1 MSSTPLRTPKSL
13 QIKRLT
19 LSGLFLALGLL
30 LPFLTGQIPQVG
42 SRLSPMH
49 IPVLLAGFLCG
60 APSALA
66 VGFVTPLLRS
76 LLFGMPPMMPT
87 ALAMAFELAAYGA
100 AAGLISR
107 ALGRT
112 VPMVYLSLLGAM
124 LAGRIVWGVVSF
136 ILYAILGN
144 PYTLKM
150 FAAGAFVN
158 AVPGIILHIV
168 IIPPVAL
175 ALWKVDKHL

>member
-1 MSSTPLRTPKSL
+1 MSTQVRTPKSL
-13 QIKRLT
+13 QIKRLA

-60 APSALA
+60 APTALA

-107 ALGRT
+107 ALGRKM
-112 VPMVYLSLLGAM
+112 PMVYLALVGAM

-144 PYTLKM
+144 PYTWQM

-168 IIPPVAL
+168 IIPPVVL